1 MLERLKLI
9 FRKNWH
15 YIFYLL
21 AFILLFPVANYIDFY
36 HNDDWV
42 YTLNVQNFI
51 NGVFSIHPYI
61 ASNFYSTGLIGAFFS
76 LIFGIDNLPILT
88 LFVSILSSVLVFKTL
103 HENIEVPKIYSF
115 LCSLIFLFNPLYVF
129 TSWGFMT
136 DNYFNLFLI
145 LSFYFLSKKNLDFS
159 LRKDKIIIL
168 LGIFFILM
176 AYFTRQVGVIVYL
189 AFGLWYFSLKKYW
202 ISAILFISFVINML
216 YHFLLF
222 PKTSEAFETMLVFD
236 NLIHFQYVFSLF
248 FAIFAYLSF
257 FSIFLIFQIL
267 SKSFNFD
274 KKFLIGL
281 IFTLVFLTFSNFYF
295 KNIGWIG
302 EKMYFF
308 NYTLNTKGFFP
319 ENISGKRSESFLSA
333 DIMLLLQNISIFL
346 GFWVLFLILV
356 KSKGLQYTLFNPFFI
371 FLIVYS
377 GVLIISVKVYDRY
390 LIPLFS
396 AFVFFIS
403 MSFKHE
409 LQKKFF
415 TLKSNIFIVIGVF
428 LLFLY
433 SYNLSADYILTNK
446 FVWNKSIE
454 LTNNGVSPETIY
466 GTDAWRYLYGRENT
480 VYKFTY
486 DSKFIEKQGNS
497 GYQLDIE
504 YNILY
509 PFQIFSN
516 NIYLYSN

>member
-308 NYTLNTKGFFP
+308 
-319 ENISGKRSESFLSA
+319 
-333 DIMLLLQNISIFL
+333 
-346 GFWVLFLILV
+346 
-356 KSKGLQYTLFNPFFI
+356 
-371 FLIVYS
+371 
-377 GVLIISVKVYDRY
+377 
-390 LIPLFS
+390 
-396 AFVFFIS
+396 
-403 MSFKHE
+403 
-409 LQKKFF
+409 
-415 TLKSNIFIVIGVF
+415 
-428 LLFLY
+428 
-433 SYNLSADYILTNK
+433 
-446 FVWNKSIE
+446 
-454 LTNNGVSPETIY
+454 
-466 GTDAWRYLYGRENT
+466 
-480 VYKFTY
+480 
-486 DSKFIEKQGNS
+486 
-497 GYQLDIE
+497 
-504 YNILY
+504 
-509 PFQIFSN
+509 
-516 NIYLYSN
+516 